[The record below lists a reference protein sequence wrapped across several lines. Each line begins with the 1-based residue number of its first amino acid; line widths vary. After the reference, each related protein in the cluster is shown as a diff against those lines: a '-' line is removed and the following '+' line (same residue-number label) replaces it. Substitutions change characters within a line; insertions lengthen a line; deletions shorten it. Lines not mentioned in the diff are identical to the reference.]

1 MVDVSRLEWIR
12 VTLRVTRGVKDD
24 ARESAPMIEECS
36 SVICELRQWQ
46 GLAGAITGGV
56 FALCVALL
64 VSYLARR
71 REERAAGMLVVGAL
85 VQFIARND
93 SLKRVAAKKAVPEAD
108 HHKWLSEKLTQS
120 RPKVSP
126 LFDAS
131 LYRLSAAHPHL
142 AAHLELFKVMF
153 ADMDENLDRI
163 ADDYKD
169 LHEKGKALRPQEVM
183 EADARIASRG
193 FRIATLH
200 ADCAACLIAQFA
212 FSHFPTWNRIRR
224 WLRPSTEERT
234 CQQLLKQG
242 HTNVK

>member
-1 MVDVSRLEWIR
+1 M
-12 VTLRVTRGVKDD
+12 T
-24 ARESAPMIEECS
+24 ECNS
-36 SVICELRQWQ
+36 FICELRQWQ

-71 REERAAGMLVVGAL
+71 REECVAGMLVVGAL

-93 SLKRVAAKKAVPEAD
+93 SLKKLAEKKAVPQGD

-126 LFDAS
+126 LFDAA
-131 LYRLSAAHPHL
+131 LYRLMAVHPYL

-153 ADMDENLDRI
+153 ADMDEDLDRI

-169 LHEKGKALRPQEVM
+169 LHEKGKPLRRQDVM
-183 EADARIASRG
+183 EADAKV
-193 FRIATLH
+193 ATRAFTTAALH
-200 ADCAACLIAQFA
+200 ADCAACLIAQLVLGH
-212 FSHFPTWNRIRR
+212 FSSWHRIRR
-224 WLRPSTEERT
+224 WLRPSTEERL

-242 HTNVK
+242 HAGAK